1 MKIRYCEKWSL
12 FYKEMHKDISK
23 EDVRKRHFER
33 KSYTAVIIENDAEKY
48 IVNVAGVWVSVYF
61 LDENKRN
68 YLYYSFKEVEKNK
81 LFLIESS
88 YWEYEGGSDKV
99 LSTMHFTFLQ
109 DGSTMMSEKNEIT
122 GEIVEKEGNFSVQGN
137 WDTYP
142 EFGTYNSICR
152 EQRE

>member
-12 FYKEMHKDISK
+12 FYKETHKDISK
-23 EDVRKRHFER
+23 EEACKRHSER
-33 KSYTAVIIENDAEKY
+33 KSYTAVIIENDTEKY

-81 LFLIESS
+81 LSLIESS
-88 YWEYEGGSDKV
+88 YWEYEVGSDKV
-99 LSTMHFTFLQ
+99 LGTMHFTFLQ

-122 GEIVEKEGNFSVQGN
+122 GQIVQKEGNFSVQGN
-137 WDTYP
+137 WDVYP
-142 EFGTYNSICR
+142 EFGIYNSICK